1 MLKDDEDTDSNG
13 SNRLY
18 TSHTNDAD
26 MLQVEELEE
35 DGDDNTTDQ
44 SDNVH
49 DDTLMSNDD
58 DEDDDTDVSD
68 ENLLSTNE
76 LSKRLATPTPKR
88 NFTLVLSKTKTS
100 SPTQRMPITSPA
112 ATSNGNLTSTTPIKV
127 GSHSATTASPIRIKL
142 SMRKL
147 PVSGNVASHDDSA
160 QLSTPYDTSNSR
172 NNPLPDKNTIQHDSS
187 TIHNEDGQ
195 SAPVAKTV
203 EDTIISMPEVVSS
216 NYDCL
221 TGDKALTNDKVK
233 LPEPP
238 KIPKTAT
245 GTASKR
251 RPVLPTK
258 QVRIPPLTSPGLRML
273 RPPIYVP
280 PPTNTVS
287 NGSSTTSPTFY
298 TPQQIFDVVM
308 TGAGYTHEQR
318 TKHPHR
324 GSSVQ
329 RTIDD
334 MFDTN
339 VHLSLHPIELI
350 PKNLWNHVAGSSTS
364 SDEATLPHALIA
376 ALENSKKNERH
387 NRNEKAEVGTNERST
402 STRKRPRRDFQPM
415 RLHDMVPVS
424 LSIPYPE
431 WYLQKRVEYVN
442 LVKKREMAIVEW
454 QTANEER
461 ETTGEDDG
469 IAEVNTATAKSN
481 RSPLVNPVDVPPI
494 PRPPDPPKLHEF
506 SITSQFISP
515 YIKIGDVSNESS
527 HPYYLPKS
535 REHFVEHL
543 DPNCFHITDGRYF
556 GLETNLIADPNFIG
570 PNAPGLNLT
579 TNTGGLATA
588 TTSTTTSTS
597 GLTGGGMTMILS
609 ASYHSA
615 AAVAPASVK
624 DEPSNV
630 TSNKVLPSHT
640 EEIPAESKSPTVKF
654 TDPPITVTTAPPMKK
669 VKKVATN
676 EMSGSSSTTRTLSD
690 LREIMEGDDAALIE
704 TFREFMVRSVVHT
717 FRSHKSVNIPFRG
730 PNNEMYP
737 DVGKAFALFG
747 GIKPCDRCK
756 GNKQG
761 VGTSI
766 ANVHFIC
773 KLECRLP
780 TMLVPPRCNR
790 YFIAAYGDVMVIQI
804 MTVAIQVVCYWFH
817 CWTHQSIPYLRP
829 SSVVHERW
837 RFNDQD
843 QGSPNYI
850 SFEKAGDSFMS
861 KV

>member
-13 SNRLY
+13 SKRIY
-18 TSHTNDAD
+18 ISHTNDTD
-26 MLQVEELEE
+26 MLEELEE
-35 DGDDNTTDQ
+35 NVDAYATDQ

-58 DEDDDTDVSD
+58 DDDETDVSD
-68 ENLLSTNE
+68 ENLFSTDE
-76 LSKRLATPTPKR
+76 STKILATPTPKR

-100 SPTQRMPITSPA
+100 SPIQRTPITSPA
-112 ATSNGNLTSTTPIKV
+112 ATSNGSDTSTTPIQV
-127 GSHSATTASPIRIKL
+127 GSHAATTASPIRIKL

-147 PVSGNVASHDDSA
+147 PVSVNVASHDDSA
-160 QLSTPYDTSNSR
+160 QLDTPGDTSNSR
-172 NNPLPDKNTIQHDSS
+172 NNSLPDKNTSQHDLA
-187 TIHNEDGQ
+187 TIHNENDQ
-195 SAPVAKTV
+195 IAPVAKTV
-203 EDTIISMPEVVSS
+203 EDTMISTPEIVSLNS
-216 NYDCL
+216 DSL
-221 TGDKALTNDKVK
+221 TGDKTLTIDKVK

-258 QVRIPPLTSPGLRML
+258 QVRIPPLTSAGLRML

-350 PKNLWNHVAGSSTS
+350 PKNLWNHIAGSNTS
-364 SDEATLPHALIA
+364 SDEATIPHALIA
-376 ALENSKKNERH
+376 ALENSKKNEHHSRK
-387 NRNEKAEVGTNERST
+387 EQVEVGNNDRNTAM
-402 STRKRPRRDFQPM
+402 RKRPRRDFQPM
-415 RLHDMVPVS
+415 QLRDMVPVS
-424 LSIPYPE
+424 LTIPYPE

-442 LVKKREMAIVEW
+442 LVKEREMAIVEW
-454 QTANEER
+454 QNAKEER

-469 IAEVNTATAKSN
+469 IADVDTATAKSN
-481 RSPLVNPVDVPPI
+481 QSPFVNPVDVPPI
-494 PRPPDPPKLHEF
+494 PKPPDPPKLHEF
-506 SITSQFISP
+506 PITSQFISS
-515 YIKIGDVSNESS
+515 YIMNGDISDESS

-535 REHFVEHL
+535 REHLVEHL
-543 DPNCFHITDGRYF
+543 DPTCFHITDGRYF

-570 PNAPGLNLT
+570 PNAPGLNVT
-579 TNTGGLATA
+579 SNTGGLATA

-630 TSNKVLPSHT
+630 TSNKVPPSHT
-640 EEIPAESKSPTVKF
+640 EEIPVTSKSPNVKF
-654 TDPPITVTTAPPMKK
+654 ADPPKTVTSPPSTKK

-676 EMSGSSSTTRTLSD
+676 EMSGSTSTTRTLSD
-690 LREIMEGDDAALIE
+690 LRAIMEGSDAALIE
-704 TFREFMVRSVVHT
+704 TFRECIVRSVVHT

-737 DVGKAFALFG
+737 DIGKAFALFG

-761 VGTSI
+761 VG
-766 ANVHFIC
+766 A
-773 KLECRLP
+773 
-780 TMLVPPRCNR
+780 
-790 YFIAAYGDVMVIQI
+790 
-804 MTVAIQVVCYWFH
+804 
-817 CWTHQSIPYLRP
+817 
-829 SSVVHERW
+829 
-837 RFNDQD
+837 
-843 QGSPNYI
+843 
-850 SFEKAGDSFMS
+850 
-861 KV
+861 